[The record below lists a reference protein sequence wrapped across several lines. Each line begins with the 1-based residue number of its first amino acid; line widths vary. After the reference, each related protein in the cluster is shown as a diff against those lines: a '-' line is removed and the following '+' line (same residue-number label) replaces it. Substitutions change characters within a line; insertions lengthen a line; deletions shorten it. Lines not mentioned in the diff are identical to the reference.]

1 VQPFACC
8 SAKQANAF
16 AVFNMAPSFDVDL
29 NVLETAFK
37 SLQRRVHPDSFYSK
51 SKTEAEYAL
60 QVS

>member
-1 VQPFACC
+1 
-8 SAKQANAF
+8 
-16 AVFNMAPSFDVDL
+16 MAPSFDVDL